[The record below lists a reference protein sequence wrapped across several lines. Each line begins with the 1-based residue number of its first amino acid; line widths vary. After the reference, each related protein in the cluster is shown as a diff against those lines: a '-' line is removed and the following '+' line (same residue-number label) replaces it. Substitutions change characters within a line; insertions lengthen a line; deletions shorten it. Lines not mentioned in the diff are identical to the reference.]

1 MKKIIVSVF
10 FFVICSFSL
19 MGQNKPNT
27 LPLTTIYEVVDST
40 KTEISSRAHVKIKWI
55 ESINLVQQSE
65 LPPSGIIGEKP
76 IPGIIIIH
84 IKQEYNQEVLKK
96 LKKRIISTEYPNIN

>member
-19 MGQNKPNT
+19 MGQNKTNT
-27 LPLTTIYEVVDST
+27 LPTYCVVVDSV
-40 KTEISSRAHVKIKWI
+40 KVKISGKQLKRAHIKPEWI
-55 ESINLVQQSE
+55 ESIKLQ
-65 LPPSGIIGEKP
+65 PSGIIGEKP

-96 LKKRIISTEYPNIN
+96 LKKRIISTEYPNINYI